1 MNGVKTIA
9 YSNVFLSR
17 FSDNATA
24 HTSMIREHCL
34 LYTYSGEVEISE
46 EENVTRIQK
55 GECAF
60 IRRDNRVGLVKR
72 PVNGEQFKAIFL
84 SFPRKF
90 LRSFYHRTLDRST
103 LPAESKRQETSV
115 YKLPANRPDIVS
127 LFESITPYFDADMQ
141 PTDELLNLK
150 MTEGVYVLLNTDKCF
165 YSSLFDFTE
174 PWKIDILDF
183 MNENYMY
190 NLSMEEIASY
200 TGRSLAVFK
209 RDFKKVSRLSPQKW
223 LIQKR
228 LEAAHDKIRND
239 GKKVSDVCFEVGF
252 KNLSHFSRVFK
263 EQFGYAPTTGII
275 RARRLMAENTI

>member
-1 MNGVKTIA
+1 MMMDGVKTIA

-17 FSDNATA
+17 FSDNASA
-24 HTSMIREHCL
+24 HTNMIREHCL
-34 LYTYSGEVEISE
+34 LYVYSGEVEISE
-46 EENVTRIQK
+46 RGKATKIRK

-84 SFPRKF
+84 SFTRNF
-90 LRSFYHRTLDRST
+90 LRRFYHRTLDKSK
-103 LPAESKRQETSV
+103 LPTESKRKGACM

-127 LFESITPYFDADMQ
+127 LFESITPYFDSDVQ

-150 MTEGVYVLLNTDKCF
+150 VAEGVYVLLNTDESF

-174 PWKIDILDF
+174 RWKIDILDYL
-183 MNENYMY
+183 NENYMY
-190 NLSMEEIASY
+190 DLSLEEIASF

-209 RDFKKVSRLSPQKW
+209 RDFKKISPLSPEKW
-223 LIQKR
+223 LIRKR
-228 LEAAHDKIRND
+228 LKVAHDKIRED

-263 EQFGYAPTTGII
+263 EQFGYAPTGK
-275 RARRLMAENTI
+275 